1 MHILFFITTL
11 LFSTVSVFAQRFCGT
26 HILHEEMMASDPEYA
41 ARYAAWEA
49 ARTNG
54 EMPGFHNVND
64 EIIIPVVFHIVWNTP
79 VQNIS
84 EQRINEQ
91 IAALNRDFQGRN
103 ADSTSIP
110 LEFYPLWGKLNI
122 RFVLANRDPLGNPT
136 NGILRKQTSVTS
148 FNFQGSNRNDMKSS
162 ATGGSDAWNTRYYLN
177 IWVAPLSGGALGFA
191 TFPASAGSST
201 DGVVIDYRYVGT
213 TGASVPFNLG
223 RTTVHEVG
231 HWLNLL
237 HIWGDDGSA
246 CTGSDQ
252 VDDTPNQAGPNY
264 GCPSF
269 PRTDPCSPSP
279 PGVMF
284 MNYMDYV
291 DDRCMVMFTQGQATR
306 MLNVFNGPRADIL
319 NSTGYIAPKTNDIA
333 ISSVSSPLNPQ
344 CDNTFRPTATFT
356 NIGANTLASF
366 TANYKIGDGPVV
378 SQQWVGILN
387 PGSST
392 IVAFNESVTLDD
404 GNYTIEVFSTNPNG
418 ASDGDTRN
426 DTIKRPFI
434 VGVAERLSPPVS
446 EGFEDAAFPNNGWVI
461 DNVDGKITWERTTR
475 ARRNGSASVYI
486 NNFDYDPETLGVTF
500 GQRDDLITPFI
511 DLTNASTARLSFSIA
526 AAQFTDLNTPTN
538 NWDTLQI
545 FVSTDCGLTR
555 TKVYEKSKNSL
566 VTTTLPTTVP
576 FVPTSTQWRTEEVNL
591 TPFTGKDK
599 VQIVFR
605 NISHWEN
612 NIYIDDVSV
621 TKTTSTGLVEID
633 LLNGIQI
640 FPNPTDGKVTI
651 QWNNLP
657 EGLQAIEWI
666 NPLGQTVIG
675 KRMANQSFFNETF
688 DLSAMS
694 KGLYLV
700 RFLFENGEQA
710 AKKVLLR

>member
-1 MHILFFITTL
+1 MRFFLIIASLLTPALSIMAQHRCGSHVLHDQMMTT
-11 LFSTVSVFAQRFCGT
+11 
-26 HILHEEMMASDPEYA
+26 DPDYA
-41 ARYAAWEA
+41 ARYAALEA
-49 ARTNG
+49 ARNNG
-54 EMPGFHNVND
+54 DNPGFQIVNN
-64 EIIIPVVFHIVWNTP
+64 EIIIPVVFHVVWNSAI
-79 VQNIS
+79 QNVS
-84 EQRINEQ
+84 EQRIIEQ
-91 IAALNRDFQGRN
+91 IATLNRDFQGRN
-103 ADSTSIP
+103 ADSTRIP
-110 LEFYPLWGKLNI
+110 LDFYPLWSKLNI

-136 NGILRKQTSVTS
+136 NGIVRRQTTVTS
-148 FNFQGSNRNDMKSS
+148 FSFGGANQNDMKSAAS
-162 ATGGSDAWNTRYYLN
+162 GGSDAWNTRNYLN
-177 IWVAPLSGGALGFA
+177 VWIAPLSGGTLGFA
-191 TFPASAGSST
+191 TFPAAAGSAA
-201 DGVVIDYRYVGT
+201 DGVVIDYRYLGT
-213 TGASVPFNLG
+213 TGASAPFNLG

-231 HWLNLL
+231 HWLNLR
-237 HIWGDDGSA
+237 HIWGDANCGD
-246 CTGSDQ
+246 DQ
-252 VDDTPNQAGPNY
+252 VQDTPTQQGPNY

-269 PRTDPCSPSP
+269 PRISCNNGPS
-279 PGVMF
+279 GDMF
-284 MNYMDYV
+284 MNYMDYT
-291 DDRCMVMFTQGQATR
+291 DDRCMVMFTQGQAAR
-306 MLNVFNGPRADIL
+306 MLNVFSGPRADIL
-319 NSTGYIAPKTNDIA
+319 NSPGYVAPKTNDIA

-344 CDNTFRPTATFT
+344 CDNTFRPTATFI

-366 TANYKIGDGPVV
+366 TANFKIGDGPVV

-404 GNYTIEVFSTNPNG
+404 GNYTIEVFSTDPNG
-418 ASDGDTRN
+418 TSDGDTRN
-426 DTIKRPFI
+426 DTIIRIFA
-434 VGVAERLSPPVS
+434 VGVSDKLSPPVS
-446 EGFEDAAFPNNGWVI
+446 EGFEDASFPNNGWVI
-461 DNVDGKITWERTTR
+461 DNSDGKITWERTTR

-486 NNFDYDPETLGVTF
+486 NNFDYDPETLGTTF

-511 DLTNASTARLSFSIA
+511 DLTNASAARLSFSIA

-591 TPFTGKDK
+591 TPYAGKDK
-599 VQIVFR
+599 VQILFR

-612 NIYIDDVSV
+612 NIYIDDLSV
-621 TKTTSTGLVEID
+621 TKTTSTGLAEID

-657 EGLQAIEWI
+657 DGLQAIEWI